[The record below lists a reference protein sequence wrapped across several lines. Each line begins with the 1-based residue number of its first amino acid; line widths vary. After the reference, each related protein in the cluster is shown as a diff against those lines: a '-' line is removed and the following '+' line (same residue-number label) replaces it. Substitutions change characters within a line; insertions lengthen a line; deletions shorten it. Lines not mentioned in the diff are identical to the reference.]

1 MPFSTPNR
9 RDFMRASAIGATA
22 TAALTMASTGGSAAA
37 TEKAPTTN
45 LRWIDGK
52 VPALQ
57 LGQSWGVPWPK
68 GAYKPSQNFRL
79 RDAGGRDVPL
89 QSWPLATWPDGSLK
103 WSAHSIPAG
112 ETPAET
118 YELQAGKPAVP
129 DSPVKLVEKADAI
142 TISIGSRQWVV
153 PKQGSQLIA
162 SASVEG
168 REVLRGLHL
177 VAISQDQPD
186 LSDTG
191 SLTQRNFTSV
201 IGKVTVEQSGPIR
214 AVVKLEGSHR
224 GTGTGADGVRDW
236 LPFTV
241 RLYFQAG
248 AESVRVMHS
257 FIFDGDEHKD
267 FICGLGLRASVPL
280 ADAPH
285 DRHIRFAGL
294 DGGLWGEAVRPLTG
308 LRRDP
313 GKDYRAAQIAGQ
325 PIPALSGM
333 AETVSKRLE
342 LIPSWGDFTLSQPN
356 ADGFAITKRTKP
368 GHGWINAQS
377 GQRAAGLG
385 YVGGGTGGGAAFALS
400 HFWESHPSRLDIRGA
415 NGDLA
420 EVTIWLWSPDA
431 PAMDLRFYHDGLGM
445 KDHPTER
452 EALEITYEDYEE
464 GWGRPFG
471 IARTSELHFWSL
483 PATPARE
490 KLVRMAAAV
499 RERPQLM
506 CPPERLHAVPVFG
519 DWALVDRSTPTRK
532 LIEDQAD
539 FLLDL
544 YQRQVE
550 QRRWYGFWHYGDVMH
565 TYDADRHEWRY
576 DIGGYAWANSELS
589 PDLWLWYSFLRTGR
603 GDVFRLAEA
612 MTRHTGEVDVCH
624 LGPYRG
630 FGTRHGVQH
639 WADSSKQPRI
649 SNAAYRRIY
658 YFLSG
663 GDERVGDLMRSL
675 LGSEETL
682 TRVDISRKLGKPPP
696 TEVMVGFG
704 TSWGSFL
711 SMWLAEWERTGEKRW
726 RDRILAGMNAI
737 GKMQRGWFT
746 GEAPFDLASGAFKDP
761 GDQIGV
767 SHLSAVF
774 GAVEINS
781 ELLTLVDAPEYR
793 KAWLEYCAFYNAP
806 AVELR
811 NLLGKDVKGRGLTES
826 HSRLTAYAAHHLGD
840 QKLADRAWQ
849 EFLVAHAKGGY
860 GLGMK
865 LTHIEG
871 AAVLHPV
878 DENPAVS
885 TNSTAQWGLAAFQNL
900 ALIGDRLEA
909 VAAHLGPDA
918 YRTKD

>member
-1 MPFSTPNR
+1 MAFSTPNR

-22 TAALTMASTGGSAAA
+22 TAALTLASTAGSAVAA
-37 TEKAPTTN
+37 TKEKAPDTR

-52 VPALQ
+52 APSLH
-57 LGQSWGVPWPK
+57 LGQSWGVPWPQ
-68 GAYKPSQNFRL
+68 GAHKPSQTFRL
-79 RDAGGRDVPL
+79 RDASGRDVPV

-118 YELQAGKPAVP
+118 YELQAGKPASP

-142 TISIGSRQWVV
+142 TISIGSRQWLV

-162 SASVEG
+162 SASVDG

-191 SLTQRNFTSV
+191 SLTQRNFTSA

-224 GTGTGADGVRDW
+224 GTGADGARDW

-257 FIFDGDEHKD
+257 FIFDGDENKD
-267 FICGLGLRASVPL
+267 FIRGLGLRAAVPL

-325 PIPALSGM
+325 PVPALSGM

-342 LIPSWGDFTLSQPN
+342 LIPTWGDFTLSQPN

-420 EVTIWLWSPDA
+420 EVTVWLWSPDA

-464 GWGRPFG
+464 GWGRPYG

-519 DWALVDRSTPTRK
+519 DWALVDRSTPTRT

-565 TYDADRHEWRY
+565 TYDTDRHEWRY

-704 TSWGSFL
+704 TTWGSFL
-711 SMWLAEWERTGEKRW
+711 AMWLVEWERTGDKRW
-726 RDRILAGMNAI
+726 RDRILAGMNSI
-737 GKMQRGWFT
+737 GKMQRGWFA
-746 GEAPFDLASGAFKDP
+746 GEAPFDMATGAFKDP
-761 GDQIGV
+761 GDTIGV

-806 AVELR
+806 AAELR
-811 NLLGKDVKGRGLTES
+811 AKLGKDVKGRGLTES

-849 EFLVAHAKGGY
+849 EFLTSHAKAGY
-860 GLGMK
+860 GLGMT
-865 LTHIEG
+865 LTHIDG

-878 DENPAVS
+878 DENPAMT
-885 TNSTAQWGLAAFQNL
+885 TNNTAQWGLAAFQNL
-900 ALIGDRLEA
+900 ALVGDRLEA
-909 VAAHLGPDA
+909 VAAQLGPDA
-918 YRTKD
+918 YRAKG